1 MSGAR
6 KCDAPMPGSGE
17 VHTSERPIRA
27 AVLTVSD
34 RCSRGEAV
42 DLSGPALAEM
52 LHSRIGADIVATR
65 CLPDERAELS
75 ACFVEW
81 SRPDQGIDLIVS
93 TGGTGLAPRDVTP
106 EAARSV
112 FEREH
117 SGLMELARLRCLAIT
132 PRTFLSRGVAGT
144 IGRTLIL
151 TLPGS
156 PRGATENLEALLDI
170 LPHAIETVRGE
181 VQDDG
186 RPDARANTGKVI
198 HHER

>member
-1 MSGAR
+1 MSG
-6 KCDAPMPGSGE
+6 
-17 VHTSERPIRA
+17 PIRV

-42 DLSGPALAEM
+42 DTSGPGLCAMAVERLGAEVAATAIVPDEIAA
-52 LHSRIGADIVATR
+52 IGAK
-65 CLPDERAELS
+65 
-75 ACFVEW
+75 FVEW
-81 SRPDQGIDLIVS
+81 SRPEHRIDLIVS

-106 EAARSV
+106 EAAKRV

-117 SGLMELARLRCLAIT
+117 AGLMELARMRCYAKT
-132 PRTFLSRGVAGT
+132 ARTYLSRGVAGT

-156 PRGATENLEALLDI
+156 PRGSSENFEALLDI
-170 LPHAIETVRGE
+170 LPHAVETIRGE

-186 RPDARANTGKVI
+186 RAGAKAVSGKVI
-198 HHER
+198 EHKD